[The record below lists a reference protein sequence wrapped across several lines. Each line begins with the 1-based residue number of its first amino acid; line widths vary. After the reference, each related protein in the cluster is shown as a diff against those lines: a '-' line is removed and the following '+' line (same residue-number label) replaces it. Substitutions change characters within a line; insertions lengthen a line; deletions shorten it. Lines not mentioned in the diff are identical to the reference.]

1 MDSLEPEAVFFEAF
15 GMVSNCSLDVA
26 NDYCEPVEDYIA
38 RIERHLQ
45 MGVYEWSL
53 VMFYVIVF
61 TIGLAGNA
69 LVFCV
74 VLFNPFM
81 RTVTNV
87 FLVNLA
93 VADFL
98 VILLCMPPTLVE
110 DIRQTWYFGAELCKL
125 AKFMQVSS
133 ETIGH
138 FLRLPLILLLQ
149 LTNTQRIFG

>member
-1 MDSLEPEAVFFEAF
+1 MDSPDTEAVFFEAF
-15 GMVSNCSLDVA
+15 DMVSNCSLDVT
-26 NDYCEPVEDYIA
+26 NDYCEPVEDYVL
-38 RIERHLQ
+38 RIEKHLQ

-53 VMFYVIVF
+53 VVFYVIVF
-61 TIGLAGNA
+61 TIGLVGNA
-69 LVFCV
+69 LVVCV

-125 AKFMQVSS
+125 AKFMQVSQS
-133 ETIGH
+133 TIVVVSNS
-138 FLRLPLILLLQ
+138 L
-149 LTNTQRIFG
+149 